1 MGVRLGK
8 RCITTIA
15 DELADEPLD
24 LVNRQFTA
32 ERPNQLWVADIT
44 YVATWSGFVY
54 VAFVV
59 GVFSCY
65 IFGWRV
71 LKSLHTDI
79 VLDALEQAL
88 WARGKPNGVSHHSDR
103 DSQYLSIRYT
113 EGLTEAGFKASIVS
127 VGDSYDNALAK
138 TINGLFK
145 AEVIHKDGPWKGLD
159 EVERATL
166 DWFNNP
172 RLLGPIGDM
181 SPVEYEN
188 LYYQQAGSAAA

>member
-1 MGVRLGK
+1 VGVRLGK

-65 IFGWRV
+65 IFGWLV
-71 LKSLHTDI
+71 LKSLYTDI
-79 VLDALEQAL
+79 VLDALAQAL
-88 WARGKPNGVSHHSDR
+88 CARGKADGVSHHSDR

-127 VGDSYDNALAK
+127 VGDSYDNALAE